1 MFYRMTFD
9 RDNQLRCPRCNDNY
23 LHHVTTQVFTREE
36 DADYVDVTTVG
47 PSDCTQVRFRNDET
61 ANPSNRRHGILI
73 HFYCEVCSEE
83 DRTDDL
89 VLAIAQHKGETYMG
103 WKF

>member
-1 MFYRMTFD
+1 MFTRMKFD
-9 RDNQLRCPRCNDNY
+9 HENQLLCPRCNDNY
-23 LHHVTTQVFTREE
+23 LHHITTQVFNRGE

-47 PSDCTQVRFRNDET
+47 MEEVTQVKFRNDET
-61 ANPSNRRHGILI
+61 ANPSNRRQGILI
-73 HFYCEVCSEE
+73 HFYCEACSETE
-83 DRTDDL
+83 RTDDL